1 MNLPKFKRE
10 RDARYEKRFDFD
22 FGFRALAQQVIFGS
36 LCKKKGAT
44 RSNITTCHF
53 TFVFPK
59 PGFGILIKKMI
70 INAQTVILTLL
81 IIAAA
86 FNWGIK
92 FIRNFALQI
101 AQENLAAVT
110 AMDQEEEQQRLKREK
125 NADAAAAAAFAKVEP
140 MLNVGGNKSES
151 GSNV

>member
-1 MNLPKFKRE
+1 
-10 RDARYEKRFDFD
+10 
-22 FGFRALAQQVIFGS
+22 
-36 LCKKKGAT
+36 
-44 RSNITTCHF
+44 
-53 TFVFPK
+53 
-59 PGFGILIKKMI
+59 MI

-140 MLNVGGNKSES
+140 MLNVPGNKSES

>member
-1 MNLPKFKRE
+1 MSRVS
-10 RDARYEKRFDFD
+10 ATSH
-22 FGFRALAQQVIFGS
+22 FRIAVQ
-36 LCKKKGAT
+36 KKKGQPVQT
-44 RSNITTCHF
+44 SLLV
-53 TFVFPK
+53 TFVCVPK

-140 MLNVGGNKSES
+140 MLTVAGNKSES

>member
-1 MNLPKFKRE
+1 MRKGSTLISDVTPI
-10 RDARYEKRFDFD
+10 
-22 FGFRALAQQVIFGS
+22 ALLLRSKSFSDRCA
-36 LCKKKGAT
+36 KKKGQPVQT
-44 RSNITTCHF
+44 SPLVLL
-53 TFVFPK
+53 FVFPK
-59 PGFGILIKKMI
+59 PGFGILVKKMI

-140 MLNVGGNKSES
+140 MLNVAGNKSES